1 MSAQRGVLALAA
13 PALVVLAAE
22 PLYLLVDTAVVGHLG
37 SIPLAALALAGA
49 AFAFTAFQ
57 FNFLAYGTTSAAAR
71 RFGAGDFEGARG
83 QGVQAS
89 YLAVGIGLAMVVF
102 FQLLAG
108 PITRTLAGGS
118 GIVQAEAELWLRI
131 ASLGAPMVLLTLAGN
146 GWMRGVQD
154 TSRPLRY
161 VLVANVASALLCPLL
176 VYPAGLGLVGSAVA
190 NVIGQSLGAA
200 LFVAALL
207 RDTERRRPDRGVL
220 RAQIVMGRD
229 LAIRTLVLQGSFLVA
244 AGVAARI
251 GTAEVGAHYIAL
263 QLWLFLALALD
274 SFAIAAQSLVGESLG
289 AGRLAEARATAWKVA
304 RYGTV
309 TGVLVAVLLLLGSD
323 FIPGLFTSDPAVL
336 SGAATIWWWFALMQP
351 VAGLVFALDGVLMGS
366 GDVAFLRT
374 LTIAAGLGGFLPLTL
389 LSIPLGLGLSGIWAG
404 LTALIV
410 IRLIGGCL
418 RVRGGRWA
426 VGGASIH

>member
-1 MSAQRGVLALAA
+1 MAQRGVLALAA

-37 SIPLAALALAGA
+37 ATQLAALALAGA
-49 AFAFTAFQ
+49 AFTVTAFQ
-57 FNFLAYGTTSAAAR
+57 FNFLAYGTTGAAAR
-71 RFGAGDFEGARG
+71 RFGAGDIDGARG

-102 FQLLAG
+102 FQLFAD
-108 PITRTLAGGS
+108 PITRALAGGA
-118 GIVQAEAELWLRI
+118 GPVQAEAELWLRI

-154 TSRPLRY
+154 TARPLRY
-161 VLVANVASALLCPLL
+161 ALIANVASAVLCPLL
-176 VYPAGLGLVGSAVA
+176 VYPLGMGLAGSAVA
-190 NVIGQSLGAA
+190 NVVGQSLGAA
-200 LFVAALL
+200 LFLTALV
-207 RDTERRRPDRGVL
+207 RDTGRPRLDLGVL
-220 RAQIVMGRD
+220 RAQIVVGRD

-251 GTAEVGAHYIAL
+251 GTAEVGAHQIAL

-289 AGRLAEARATAWKVA
+289 AGRVAEARATAWRVA
-304 RYGTV
+304 RYGTL
-309 TGVLVAVLLLLGSD
+309 TGTVVAVLLLLGGD
-323 FIPGLFTSDPAVL
+323 AIPRLFTSDPAVL
-336 SGAATIWWWFALMQP
+336 AGAGVIWWWFALMQP
-351 VAGLVFALDGVLMGS
+351 MAGLVFALDGVLMGS

-374 LTIAAGLGGFLPLTL
+374 LTIVAGLLGFLPLTL

-418 RVRGGRWA
+418 RIRGGRWA
-426 VGGASIH
+426 VGGVTSR

>member
-1 MSAQRGVLALAA
+1 M
-13 PALVVLAAE
+13 
-22 PLYLLVDTAVVGHLG
+22 
-37 SIPLAALALAGA
+37 
-49 AFAFTAFQ
+49 
-57 FNFLAYGTTSAAAR
+57 
-71 RFGAGDFEGARG
+71 
-83 QGVQAS
+83 
-89 YLAVGIGLAMVVF
+89 
-102 FQLLAG
+102 
-108 PITRTLAGGS
+108 
-118 GIVQAEAELWLRI
+118 
-131 ASLGAPMVLLTLAGN
+131 
-146 GWMRGVQD
+146 
-154 TSRPLRY
+154 
-161 VLVANVASALLCPLL
+161 
-176 VYPAGLGLVGSAVA
+176 
-190 NVIGQSLGAA
+190 
-200 LFVAALL
+200 
-207 RDTERRRPDRGVL
+207 
-220 RAQIVMGRD
+220 
-229 LAIRTLVLQGSFLVA
+229 VA

-404 LTALIV
+404 LTALIM

>member
-1 MSAQRGVLALAA
+1 MQMIATAKFQKSLKRAVGTKPYTMKVREMVEELADGLGGNVEH
-13 PALVVLAAE
+13 PLLRKVGGEERVGRIALVVI
-22 PLYLLVDTAVVGHLG
+22 TSNRG
-37 SIPLAALALAGA
+37 LAGA
-49 AFAFTAFQ
+49 YNGSVLRAAERFLKAADAAGTKVDLYVNGKKGASFFRFVGRKVERVLGVSDEPRSEETSDFA
-57 FNFLAYGTTSAAAR
+57 S
-71 RFGAGDFEGARG
+71 
-83 QGVQAS
+83 
-89 YLAVGIGLAMVVF
+89 
-102 FQLLAG
+102 
-108 PITRTLAGGS
+108 
-118 GIVQAEAELWLRI
+118 EL
-131 ASLGAPMVLLTLAGN
+131 
-146 GWMRGVQD
+146 
-154 TSRPLRY
+154 
-161 VLVANVASALLCPLL
+161 
-176 VYPAGLGLVGSAVA
+176 
-190 NVIGQSLGAA
+190 IGQLQSRRA